1 MSNVATEQ
9 TVTATAAP
17 HDAQQ
22 MRKLVVASVLGNALE
37 WYDFFLYGT
46 AAALVFGP
54 LFFPVGGDPLQGTLL
69 AFSGFAVGFLARPL
83 GGIVFGHLGD
93 RYSRKMTLIMTLT
106 LMGAT
111 TFVIGLLPVYAQI
124 GIWAPLSL
132 IILRFLQGVASGGE
146 WGGGVLMLS
155 ENAPA
160 SRRGYYTAW
169 SQMGVSG
176 GFVLSAFAFWLV
188 QKLPESDLMSWG
200 WRVPFLLSIVI
211 FLVGVY
217 IRKNIRESKAFTQ
230 ARPEARCEK
239 IPLLILMRE
248 HPKALLQAIA
258 LRLPENGASYIFFTF
273 SVVYARHIGIST
285 GDIISA
291 VSLAMLVEFFSIL
304 FWGALSD
311 RIGLKPVYYI
321 GVIGLLVM
329 AFPFFWL
336 LSTGDYGWIML
347 AMLLGLPVCHGAM
360 IGTQPCI
367 MSDLFPVR
375 VRYSG
380 LALGHEVGAP
390 ASATRQ
396 RKATPA
402 ASQRGCA
409 AEYCPG
415 HREEG
420 VTNFGTEDIQKIACH
435 RLHAR
440 YCLGQPLPWRRR
452 LRPAR
457 SVSRLPSPAG
467 DSISPAS

>member
-1 MSNVATEQ
+1 MSNVVSETAVTST
-9 TVTATAAP
+9 TVRQ
-17 HDAQQ
+17 DAQQ

-54 LFFPVGGDPLQGTLL
+54 LFFPVSGDPLQGTLL

-83 GGIVFGHLGD
+83 GGILFGHLGD

-111 TFVIGLLPVYAQI
+111 TFVIGLLPTYAQI

-160 SRRGYYTAW
+160 SRRGFYTAW

-176 GFVLSAFAFWLV
+176 GFVLSAFAFYLV
-188 QKLPESDLMSWG
+188 QQLPQSDFLSWG

-230 ARPEARCEK
+230 AKPEDKHEK
-239 IPLLILMRE
+239 IPLLVLVRE

-273 SVVYARHIGIST
+273 SVVYAKHIGIGT
-285 GDIISA
+285 GEIISA
-291 VSLAMLVEFFSIL
+291 VTLAMLIEFFSIL

-311 RIGLKPVYYI
+311 KIGLKPVYYI

-336 LSTGDYGWIML
+336 LSTGNYGAVML
-347 AMLLGLPVCHGAM
+347 AMFLGLPVCHGAM

-380 LALGHEVGAP
+380 LALGHEVGSIFSGGLGPMLAVALLMAFDSSWP
-390 ASATRQ
+390 VSLLLMAYALL
-396 RKATPA
+396 AW
-402 ASQRGCA
+402 
-409 AEYCPG
+409 
-415 HREEG
+415 
-420 VTNFGTEDIQKIACH
+420 IA
-435 RLHAR
+435 
-440 YCLGQPLPWRRR
+440 
-452 LRPAR
+452 LR
-457 SVSRLPSPAG
+457 SLPSTPLQHKNAG
-467 DSISPAS
+467 ATDVND

>member
-1 MSNVATEQ
+1 MSNVVTENRN
-9 TVTATAAP
+9 AAAAVP
-17 HDAQQ
+17 HDAGQ
-22 MRKLVVASVLGNALE
+22 MRKLVFASVLGNALE

-54 LFFPVGGDPLQGTLL
+54 LFFPVGGDPMQGTLL

-111 TFVIGLLPVYAQI
+111 TFVIGLLPTYAQI

-132 IILRFLQGVASGGE
+132 ITLRFLQGVASGGE

-160 SRRGYYTAW
+160 SRRGYFTAW

-176 GFVLSAFAFWLV
+176 GFVLSAFAFYLV
-188 QKLPESDLMSWG
+188 QKLPEAELMSWG

-211 FLVGVY
+211 FLVGIY

-230 ARPEARCEK
+230 AKPEEKHEK
-239 IPLLILMRE
+239 IPLMVLVRE
-248 HPKALLQAIA
+248 HPKALMQAIA

-273 SVVYARHIGIST
+273 SVVYAKHIGIGT
-285 GDIISA
+285 GEIISA
-291 VSLAMLVEFFSIL
+291 VTLAMLVEFFSIL

-347 AMLLGLPVCHGAM
+347 AMLLGLPFCHGAM

-380 LALGHEVGAP
+380 LALGHEVGSIFSGGLGPMLAVALLMHFD
-390 ASATRQ
+390 ASWPISLLLMAY
-396 RKATPA
+396 ALLA
-402 ASQRGCA
+402 W
-409 AEYCPG
+409 
-415 HREEG
+415 
-420 VTNFGTEDIQKIACH
+420 IA
-435 RLHAR
+435 
-440 YCLGQPLPWRRR
+440 
-452 LRPAR
+452 LR
-457 SVSRLPSPAG
+457 SLPS
-467 DSISPAS
+467 SHKNNEVSE

>member
-1 MSNVATEQ
+1 MSNTE
-9 TVTATAAP
+9 AAP
-17 HDAQQ
+17 HDPKQ
-22 MRKLVVASVLGNALE
+22 MRKLVIASVLGNALE

-54 LFFPVGGDPLQGTLL
+54 LFFPAGGDPLKGTLL

-111 TFVIGLLPVYAQI
+111 TFVIGLLPVYSQI
-124 GIWAPLSL
+124 GIWAPICL
-132 IILRFLQGVASGGE
+132 ITLRFLQGVASGGE

-160 SRRGYYTAW
+160 SRRGFFTAW

-176 GFVLSAFAFWLV
+176 GFVLSAFAFYLV
-188 QKLPESDLMSWG
+188 QKLPESDFMTWG
-200 WRVPFLLSIVI
+200 WRVPFLLSLLI

-217 IRKNIRESKAFTQ
+217 IRKNIRESEAFQQ
-230 ARPEARCEK
+230 AKPEDKHEK
-239 IPLLILMRE
+239 IPLLVLLRE
-248 HPKALLQAIA
+248 HPKALMQAIA

-273 SVVYARHIGIST
+273 SVVYAKHIGIST
-285 GDIISA
+285 SIIISA
-291 VSLAMLVEFFSIL
+291 VTLAMLIEFFSIL

-311 RIGLKPVYYI
+311 RIGLKRVYYI

-336 LSTGDYGWIML
+336 VSTGEYSWIML
-347 AMLLGLPVCHGAM
+347 AMFLGLPVCHGAM

-380 LALGHEVGAP
+380 LALGHEVGSIFSGGLGPMLAV
-390 ASATRQ
+390 ALLIEFDSAWPVSLLLIVY
-396 RKATPA
+396 ALLA
-402 ASQRGCA
+402 W
-409 AEYCPG
+409 
-415 HREEG
+415 
-420 VTNFGTEDIQKIACH
+420 IA
-435 RLHAR
+435 L
-440 YCLGQPLPWRRR
+440 L
-452 LRPAR
+452 
-457 SVSRLPSPAG
+457 SLPSQETPVLSKPG
-467 DSISPAS
+467 NPMPYNEI

>member
-1 MSNVATEQ
+1 
-9 TVTATAAP
+9 
-17 HDAQQ
+17 
-22 MRKLVVASVLGNALE
+22 MRKLVLASVLGNALE

-54 LFFPVGGDPLQGTLL
+54 LFFPVDGDPLQGTLL

-83 GGIVFGHLGD
+83 GGIAFGHIGD

-111 TFVIGLLPVYAQI
+111 TFVIGLLPVYSQV
-124 GIWAPLSL
+124 GIWAPISL
-132 IILRFLQGVASGGE
+132 ITLRFLQGVASGGE

-155 ENAPA
+155 ESAPA
-160 SRRGYYTAW
+160 SRRGFYTAW

-176 GFVLSAFAFWLV
+176 GFVLSAFAFYLV
-188 QKLPESDLMSWG
+188 QQLPEADFMRWG

-217 IRKNIRESKAFTQ
+217 IRKNIRESKAFAQ
-230 ARPEARCEK
+230 AKPEDKHEK
-239 IPLLILMRE
+239 IPLITLMRD

-273 SVVYARHIGIST
+273 SVVYAKHIGIGT
-285 GDIISA
+285 GEIISA
-291 VSLAMLVEFFSIL
+291 VTLAMLVEFFSIL

-336 LSTGDYGWIML
+336 LSTGNYGWVML
-347 AMLLGLPVCHGAM
+347 AMMLGLPVCHGAM

-380 LALGHEVGAP
+380 LALGHEVGSIFSGGLGPMLAVALLMEFN
-390 ASATRQ
+390 ASWPVSLLLVAY
-396 RKATPA
+396 ALLA
-402 ASQRGCA
+402 WVA
-409 AEYCPG
+409 
-415 HREEG
+415 
-420 VTNFGTEDIQKIACH
+420 
-435 RLHAR
+435 
-440 YCLGQPLPWRRR
+440 
-452 LRPAR
+452 LR
-457 SVSRLPSPAG
+457 SLPSG
-467 DSISPAS
+467 RQNTNTGVNNEHHR

>member
-1 MSNVATEQ
+1 MSNVVTE
-9 TVTATAAP
+9 TTAAP
-17 HDAQQ
+17 VAASQDAKQL
-22 MRKLVVASVLGNALE
+22 RKLVIASVLGNALE

-54 LFFPVGGDPLQGTLL
+54 LFFPVGGDPMQGTLL

-83 GGIVFGHLGD
+83 GGIVFGHIGD

-111 TFVIGLLPVYAQI
+111 TFIIGLLPVYAQI
-124 GIWAPLSL
+124 GIWAPVSL
-132 IILRFLQGVASGGE
+132 ITLRFLQGVASGGE

-155 ENAPA
+155 ENAPS
-160 SRRGYYTAW
+160 SRRGYFTAW

-176 GFVLSAFAFWLV
+176 GFVLSAFAFYLV
-188 QKLPESDLMSWG
+188 QKLPEEDLMSWG
-200 WRVPFLLSIVI
+200 WRVPFLLSILI

-217 IRKNIRESKAFTQ
+217 IRKNIRESKAFSQ
-230 ARPEARCEK
+230 AKPETKHEK
-239 IPLLILMRE
+239 IPLMVLIRE

-273 SVVYARHIGIST
+273 SVVYDKHIGIST
-285 GDIISA
+285 GEIISA
-291 VSLAMLVEFFSIL
+291 VTLAMLVEFFSIL

-347 AMLLGLPVCHGAM
+347 AMFLGLPFCHGAM

-380 LALGHEVGAP
+380 LALGHEVGSIFSGGLGPMLAVALLMHFDASWPVSLLLMGYALLAWIALRSLP
-390 ASATRQ
+390 ATT
-396 RKATPA
+396 KNN
-402 ASQRGCA
+402 
-409 AEYCPG
+409 E
-415 HREEG
+415 
-420 VTNFGTEDIQKIACH
+420 
-435 RLHAR
+435 
-440 YCLGQPLPWRRR
+440 
-452 LRPAR
+452 
-457 SVSRLPSPAG
+457 VSK
-467 DSISPAS
+467 

>member
-1 MSNVATEQ
+1 MSHVETQ
-9 TVTATAAP
+9 TTAAP
-17 HDAQQ
+17 AAGTQDAGQL
-22 MRKLVVASVLGNALE
+22 RKLVIASVLGNALE

-54 LFFPVGGDPLQGTLL
+54 LFFPVGGDPMQGTLL

-83 GGIVFGHLGD
+83 GGIVFGHIGD

-124 GIWAPLSL
+124 GIWAPISL
-132 IILRFLQGVASGGE
+132 ITLRFLQGVASGGE

-160 SRRGYYTAW
+160 SRRGYFTAW

-176 GFVLSAFAFWLV
+176 GFVLSAFAFYLV
-188 QKLPESDLMSWG
+188 QKLPEDDLMSWG

-217 IRKNIRESKAFTQ
+217 IRKNIRESKAFSQ
-230 ARPEARCEK
+230 AKPEAKHEK
-239 IPLLILMRE
+239 IPLMVLIRE

-273 SVVYARHIGIST
+273 SVVYAKHIGIGT
-285 GDIISA
+285 GEIISA
-291 VSLAMLVEFFSIL
+291 VTLAMLVEFFSIL

-336 LSTGDYGWIML
+336 LSTGDYGWIMV
-347 AMLLGLPVCHGAM
+347 AMLLGLPFCHGAM

-380 LALGHEVGAP
+380 LALGHEVGSIFSGGLGPMLAVALLMHFD
-390 ASATRQ
+390 ASWPVSLLLMAY
-396 RKATPA
+396 ALLA
-402 ASQRGCA
+402 WFA
-409 AEYCPG
+409 
-415 HREEG
+415 
-420 VTNFGTEDIQKIACH
+420 
-435 RLHAR
+435 
-440 YCLGQPLPWRRR
+440 
-452 LRPAR
+452 LR
-457 SVSRLPSPAG
+457 SLPSTNKNNEV
-467 DSISPAS
+467 SK

>member
-1 MSNVATEQ
+1 MSNTE
-9 TVTATAAP
+9 AAP
-17 HDAQQ
+17 HDPKQ
-22 MRKLVVASVLGNALE
+22 MRKLVIASVLGNALE

-111 TFVIGLLPVYAQI
+111 TFVIGLLPVYSQI
-124 GIWAPLSL
+124 GIWAPICL
-132 IILRFLQGVASGGE
+132 ITLRFLQGVASGGE

-160 SRRGYYTAW
+160 SRRGFFTAW

-176 GFVLSAFAFWLV
+176 GFVLSAFAFYLV
-188 QKLPESDLMSWG
+188 QKLPESDFMTWG
-200 WRVPFLLSIVI
+200 WRVPFLLSLLI

-217 IRKNIRESKAFTQ
+217 IRKNIRESEAFQQ
-230 ARPEARCEK
+230 AKPEDKHEK
-239 IPLLILMRE
+239 IPLLVLLRE
-248 HPKALLQAIA
+248 HPKALMQAIA

-273 SVVYARHIGIST
+273 SVVYAKHIGIST
-285 GDIISA
+285 SIIISA
-291 VSLAMLVEFFSIL
+291 VTLAMLIEFFSIL

-311 RIGLKPVYYI
+311 RIGLKRVYYI

-336 LSTGDYGWIML
+336 VSTGEYSWIML
-347 AMLLGLPVCHGAM
+347 AMFLGLPVCHGAM
-360 IGTQPCI
+360 VGTQPCI

-380 LALGHEVGAP
+380 LALGHEVGSIFSGGLGPMLAV
-390 ASATRQ
+390 ALLIEIDSAWPVSLLLIVY
-396 RKATPA
+396 ALLA
-402 ASQRGCA
+402 W
-409 AEYCPG
+409 
-415 HREEG
+415 
-420 VTNFGTEDIQKIACH
+420 IA
-435 RLHAR
+435 L
-440 YCLGQPLPWRRR
+440 L
-452 LRPAR
+452 
-457 SVSRLPSPAG
+457 SLPSQETPVL
-467 DSISPAS
+467 SIASKVIDVMLSH

>member
-1 MSNVATEQ
+1 MSNVVTE
-9 TVTATAAP
+9 TTAAP
-17 HDAQQ
+17 VAASQDAKQL
-22 MRKLVVASVLGNALE
+22 RKLVIASVLGNALE

-54 LFFPVGGDPLQGTLL
+54 LFFPVGGDPMQGTLL

-83 GGIVFGHLGD
+83 GGIVFGHIGD

-111 TFVIGLLPVYAQI
+111 TFIIGLLPVYAQI
-124 GIWAPLSL
+124 GIWAPVSL
-132 IILRFLQGVASGGE
+132 ITLRFLQGVASGGE

-155 ENAPA
+155 ENAPS
-160 SRRGYYTAW
+160 SRRGYFTAW

-176 GFVLSAFAFWLV
+176 GFVLSAFAFYLV
-188 QKLPESDLMSWG
+188 QKLPEEDLMSWG
-200 WRVPFLLSIVI
+200 WRVPFLLSILI

-217 IRKNIRESKAFTQ
+217 IRKNIRESKAFSQ
-230 ARPEARCEK
+230 AKPETKHEK
-239 IPLLILMRE
+239 IPLMVLIRE

-273 SVVYARHIGIST
+273 SVVYAKHIGIST
-285 GDIISA
+285 GEIISA
-291 VSLAMLVEFFSIL
+291 VTLAMLVEFFSIL

-347 AMLLGLPVCHGAM
+347 AMFLGLPFCHGAM

-380 LALGHEVGAP
+380 LALGHEVGSIFSGGLGPMLAVAMLMHFDASWPVSLLLMGYALLAWIALRSLP
-390 ASATRQ
+390 ATT
-396 RKATPA
+396 KNN
-402 ASQRGCA
+402 
-409 AEYCPG
+409 E
-415 HREEG
+415 
-420 VTNFGTEDIQKIACH
+420 
-435 RLHAR
+435 
-440 YCLGQPLPWRRR
+440 
-452 LRPAR
+452 
-457 SVSRLPSPAG
+457 VSK
-467 DSISPAS
+467 

>member
-1 MSNVATEQ
+1 MSNVVTENTITTGVNQ
-9 TVTATAAP
+9 
-17 HDAQQ
+17 DAGQ
-22 MRKLVVASVLGNALE
+22 MRKLVIASILGNALE

-111 TFVIGLLPVYAQI
+111 TFVIGLLPVYSQV
-124 GIWAPLSL
+124 GIWAPLTL

-160 SRRGYYTAW
+160 SRRGFYTAW

-188 QKLPESDLMSWG
+188 QKLPESDFMSWG

-230 ARPEARCEK
+230 AKPQEKHEK
-239 IPLLILMRE
+239 IPLLVLVRE

-273 SVVYARHIGIST
+273 SVVYAKHIGIST

-291 VSLAMLVEFFSIL
+291 VTLAMLVEFFSIL

-336 LSTGDYGWIML
+336 LSTGSYGAIML
-347 AMLLGLPVCHGAM
+347 AMFLGLPFCHGAM

-367 MSDLFPVR
+367 MSDLSPVR

-380 LALGHEVGAP
+380 LALGHEVGSIFSGGLGPMLAV
-390 ASATRQ
+390 ALLIEFD
-396 RKATPA
+396 A
-402 ASQRGCA
+402 AWPVSILLVVYA
-409 AEYCPG
+409 LLAW
-415 HREEG
+415 
-420 VTNFGTEDIQKIACH
+420 VA
-435 RLHAR
+435 
-440 YCLGQPLPWRRR
+440 
-452 LRPAR
+452 LR
-457 SVSRLPSPAG
+457 SLPSQHEENQ
-467 DSISPAS
+467 

>member
-1 MSNVATEQ
+1 MSNVVTE
-9 TVTATAAP
+9 TTAAP
-17 HDAQQ
+17 VAASQDAKQL
-22 MRKLVVASVLGNALE
+22 RKLVIASVLGNALE

-54 LFFPVGGDPLQGTLL
+54 LFFPVGGDPMQGTLL

-83 GGIVFGHLGD
+83 GGIVFGHIGD

-111 TFVIGLLPVYAQI
+111 TFIIGLLPVYAQI
-124 GIWAPLSL
+124 GIWAPVSL
-132 IILRFLQGVASGGE
+132 ITLRFLQGVASGGE

-155 ENAPA
+155 ENAPS
-160 SRRGYYTAW
+160 SRRGYFTAW

-176 GFVLSAFAFWLV
+176 GFVLSAFAFYLV
-188 QKLPESDLMSWG
+188 QKLPEEDLMSWG
-200 WRVPFLLSIVI
+200 WRVPFLLSILI

-217 IRKNIRESKAFTQ
+217 IRKNIRESKAFSQ
-230 ARPEARCEK
+230 AKPETKHEK
-239 IPLLILMRE
+239 IPLMVLIRE

-273 SVVYARHIGIST
+273 SVVYAKHIGIST
-285 GDIISA
+285 GEIISA
-291 VSLAMLVEFFSIL
+291 VTLAMLVEFFSIL

-347 AMLLGLPVCHGAM
+347 AMFLGLPFCNGAM

-380 LALGHEVGAP
+380 LALGHEVGSIFSGGLGPMLAVALLMHFDASWPVSLLLMGYALLAWIALRSLP
-390 ASATRQ
+390 ATT
-396 RKATPA
+396 KNN
-402 ASQRGCA
+402 
-409 AEYCPG
+409 E
-415 HREEG
+415 
-420 VTNFGTEDIQKIACH
+420 
-435 RLHAR
+435 
-440 YCLGQPLPWRRR
+440 
-452 LRPAR
+452 
-457 SVSRLPSPAG
+457 VSK
-467 DSISPAS
+467 

>member
-1 MSNVATEQ
+1 MSNVVTENRN
-9 TVTATAAP
+9 AAAAVP
-17 HDAQQ
+17 HDAGQ
-22 MRKLVVASVLGNALE
+22 MRKLVFASVLGNALE

-54 LFFPVGGDPLQGTLL
+54 LFFPVGGDPMQGTLL

-111 TFVIGLLPVYAQI
+111 TFVIGLLPTYAQI

-132 IILRFLQGVASGGE
+132 ITLRFLQGVASGGE

-160 SRRGYYTAW
+160 SRRGYFTAW

-176 GFVLSAFAFWLV
+176 GFVLSAFAFYLV
-188 QKLPESDLMSWG
+188 QKLPEAELMSWG

-230 ARPEARCEK
+230 AKPEEKHEK
-239 IPLLILMRE
+239 IPLMVLVRE
-248 HPKALLQAIA
+248 HPKALMLAIA

-273 SVVYARHIGIST
+273 SVVYAKHIGIGT
-285 GDIISA
+285 GEIISA
-291 VSLAMLVEFFSIL
+291 VTLAMLVEFFSIL

-347 AMLLGLPVCHGAM
+347 AMLLGLPFCHGAM

-380 LALGHEVGAP
+380 LALGHEVGSIFSGGLGPMLAVALLMHFD
-390 ASATRQ
+390 ASWPVSLLLMAY
-396 RKATPA
+396 ALLA
-402 ASQRGCA
+402 W
-409 AEYCPG
+409 
-415 HREEG
+415 
-420 VTNFGTEDIQKIACH
+420 IA
-435 RLHAR
+435 
-440 YCLGQPLPWRRR
+440 
-452 LRPAR
+452 LR
-457 SVSRLPSPAG
+457 SLPS
-467 DSISPAS
+467 SHKNNEVSE

>member
-1 MSNVATEQ
+1 MSNVVTE
-9 TVTATAAP
+9 TTAAP
-17 HDAQQ
+17 VAASQDAKQL
-22 MRKLVVASVLGNALE
+22 RKLVIASVLGNALE

-54 LFFPVGGDPLQGTLL
+54 LFFPVGGDPMQGTLL

-83 GGIVFGHLGD
+83 GGIVFGHIGD

-111 TFVIGLLPVYAQI
+111 TFIIGLLPVYAQI
-124 GIWAPLSL
+124 GIWAPVSL
-132 IILRFLQGVASGGE
+132 ITLRFLQGVASGGE

-155 ENAPA
+155 ENAPS
-160 SRRGYYTAW
+160 SRRGYFTAW

-176 GFVLSAFAFWLV
+176 GFVLSAFAFYLV
-188 QKLPESDLMSWG
+188 QKLPEEDLMSWG
-200 WRVPFLLSIVI
+200 WRVPFLLSILI

-217 IRKNIRESKAFTQ
+217 IRKNIRESKAFSQ
-230 ARPEARCEK
+230 AKPETKHEK
-239 IPLLILMRE
+239 IPLMVLIRD

-273 SVVYARHIGIST
+273 SVVYAKHIGIST
-285 GDIISA
+285 GEIISA
-291 VSLAMLVEFFSIL
+291 VTLAMLVEFFSIL

-347 AMLLGLPVCHGAM
+347 AMFLGLPFCHGAM

-380 LALGHEVGAP
+380 LALGHEVGSIFSGGLGPMLAVALLMHFDASWPVSLLLMGYALLAWIALRSLP
-390 ASATRQ
+390 ATT
-396 RKATPA
+396 KNN
-402 ASQRGCA
+402 
-409 AEYCPG
+409 E
-415 HREEG
+415 
-420 VTNFGTEDIQKIACH
+420 
-435 RLHAR
+435 
-440 YCLGQPLPWRRR
+440 
-452 LRPAR
+452 
-457 SVSRLPSPAG
+457 VSK
-467 DSISPAS
+467 

>member
-1 MSNVATEQ
+1 MSHVETQ
-9 TVTATAAP
+9 TTAAP
-17 HDAQQ
+17 AAGAQDAGQL
-22 MRKLVVASVLGNALE
+22 RKLVIASVLGNALE

-54 LFFPVGGDPLQGTLL
+54 LFFPMGGDPMQGTLL

-83 GGIVFGHLGD
+83 GGIVFGHIGD

-124 GIWAPLSL
+124 GIWAPISL
-132 IILRFLQGVASGGE
+132 ITLRFLQGVASGGE

-160 SRRGYYTAW
+160 SRRGYFTAW

-176 GFVLSAFAFWLV
+176 GFVLSAFAFYLV
-188 QKLPESDLMSWG
+188 QKLPEDDLMSWG

-217 IRKNIRESKAFTQ
+217 IRKNIRESKAFSQ
-230 ARPEARCEK
+230 AKPEAKHEK
-239 IPLLILMRE
+239 IPLMVLIRE

-273 SVVYARHIGIST
+273 SVVYAKHIGIGT
-285 GDIISA
+285 GEIISA
-291 VSLAMLVEFFSIL
+291 VTLAMLVEFFSIL

-336 LSTGDYGWIML
+336 LSTGDYGWIMV
-347 AMLLGLPVCHGAM
+347 AMLLGLPFCHGAM

-380 LALGHEVGAP
+380 LALGHEVGSIFSGGLGPMLAVALLMHFD
-390 ASATRQ
+390 ASW
-396 RKATPA
+396 P
-402 ASQRGCA
+402 
-409 AEYCPG
+409 
-415 HREEG
+415 
-420 VTNFGTEDIQKIACH
+420 
-435 RLHAR
+435 
-440 YCLGQPLPWRRR
+440 
-452 LRPAR
+452 
-457 SVSRLPSPAG
+457 VSL
-467 DSISPAS
+467 

>member
-1 MSNVATEQ
+1 MSHVETQ
-9 TVTATAAP
+9 TTAAP
-17 HDAQQ
+17 AAGAQDAGQL
-22 MRKLVVASVLGNALE
+22 RKLVIASVLGNALE

-54 LFFPVGGDPLQGTLL
+54 LFFPMGGDPMQGTLL

-83 GGIVFGHLGD
+83 GGIVFGHIGD

-124 GIWAPLSL
+124 GIWAPISL
-132 IILRFLQGVASGGE
+132 ITLRFLQGVASGGE

-160 SRRGYYTAW
+160 SRRGYFTAW

-176 GFVLSAFAFWLV
+176 GFVLSAFAFYLV
-188 QKLPESDLMSWG
+188 QKLPEDDLMSWG

-217 IRKNIRESKAFTQ
+217 IRKNIRESKAFSQ
-230 ARPEARCEK
+230 AKPEAKHEK
-239 IPLLILMRE
+239 IPLMVLIRE

-273 SVVYARHIGIST
+273 SVVYAKHIGIGT
-285 GDIISA
+285 GEIISA
-291 VSLAMLVEFFSIL
+291 VTLAMLVEFFSIL

-336 LSTGDYGWIML
+336 LSTGEYGWIMV
-347 AMLLGLPVCHGAM
+347 AMLLGLPFCHGAM

-380 LALGHEVGAP
+380 LALGHEVGSIFSGGLGPMLAVALLMHFD
-390 ASATRQ
+390 ASWPVSLLLMAY
-396 RKATPA
+396 ALLA
-402 ASQRGCA
+402 W
-409 AEYCPG
+409 
-415 HREEG
+415 
-420 VTNFGTEDIQKIACH
+420 IA
-435 RLHAR
+435 
-440 YCLGQPLPWRRR
+440 
-452 LRPAR
+452 LR
-457 SVSRLPSPAG
+457 SLPSTNKNNEV
-467 DSISPAS
+467 SK

>member
-1 MSNVATEQ
+1 MSNVVTEN
-9 TVTATAAP
+9 TVAPAAVP
-17 HDAQQ
+17 QDAGQ
-22 MRKLVVASVLGNALE
+22 MRKLVFASVLGNALE

-54 LFFPVGGDPLQGTLL
+54 LFFPVGGDPMQGTLL

-111 TFVIGLLPVYAQI
+111 TFVIGLLPVYSQI
-124 GIWAPLSL
+124 GILAPISL
-132 IILRFLQGVASGGE
+132 ITLRFLQGVASGGE

-160 SRRGYYTAW
+160 SRRGFYTAW

-176 GFVLSAFAFWLV
+176 GFVLSAFAFYLV
-188 QKLPESDLMSWG
+188 QKLPEEDLMSWG

-217 IRKNIRESKAFTQ
+217 IRKNIRESKAFSQ
-230 ARPEARCEK
+230 AKPEDKHEK
-239 IPLLILMRE
+239 IPLMVIIRE

-273 SVVYARHIGIST
+273 SVVYAKHIGIST
-285 GDIISA
+285 GEIISA
-291 VSLAMLVEFFSIL
+291 VTLAMLVEFFSIL

-347 AMLLGLPVCHGAM
+347 AMLLGLPFCHGAM

-380 LALGHEVGAP
+380 LALGHEVGSIFSGGLGPMLAVAMLMYFD
-390 ASATRQ
+390 ASWPVSLLLMGYALL
-396 RKATPA
+396 AW
-402 ASQRGCA
+402 
-409 AEYCPG
+409 
-415 HREEG
+415 
-420 VTNFGTEDIQKIACH
+420 IA
-435 RLHAR
+435 
-440 YCLGQPLPWRRR
+440 
-452 LRPAR
+452 LR
-457 SVSRLPSPAG
+457 SLPSDKNKNEVAP
-467 DSISPAS
+467 

>member
-1 MSNVATEQ
+1 MSNVVTENTITTGVNQ
-9 TVTATAAP
+9 
-17 HDAQQ
+17 DAGQ
-22 MRKLVVASVLGNALE
+22 MRKLVIASILGNALE

-111 TFVIGLLPVYAQI
+111 TFVIGLLPVYSQV
-124 GIWAPLSL
+124 GIWAPLTL

-160 SRRGYYTAW
+160 SRRGFYTAW

-188 QKLPESDLMSWG
+188 QKLPESDFMSWG

-230 ARPEARCEK
+230 AKPQEKHEK
-239 IPLLILMRE
+239 IPLLVLVRE

-273 SVVYARHIGIST
+273 SVVYAKHIGIST

-291 VSLAMLVEFFSIL
+291 VTLAMLVEFFSIL

-336 LSTGDYGWIML
+336 LSTGSYGAIML
-347 AMLLGLPVCHGAM
+347 AMFLGLPFCHGAM

-380 LALGHEVGAP
+380 LALGHEVGSIFSGGLGPMLAV
-390 ASATRQ
+390 ALLIEFD
-396 RKATPA
+396 A
-402 ASQRGCA
+402 AWPVSILLVVYA
-409 AEYCPG
+409 LLAW
-415 HREEG
+415 
-420 VTNFGTEDIQKIACH
+420 VA
-435 RLHAR
+435 
-440 YCLGQPLPWRRR
+440 
-452 LRPAR
+452 LR
-457 SVSRLPSPAG
+457 SLPSQHEENQ
-467 DSISPAS
+467 

>member
-1 MSNVATEQ
+1 MSNVVTENRN
-9 TVTATAAP
+9 AAAAVP
-17 HDAQQ
+17 HDAGQ
-22 MRKLVVASVLGNALE
+22 MRKLVFASVLGNALE

-54 LFFPVGGDPLQGTLL
+54 LFFPVGGDPMQGTLL

-111 TFVIGLLPVYAQI
+111 TFVIGLLPTYAQI

-132 IILRFLQGVASGGE
+132 ITLRFLQGVASGGE

-160 SRRGYYTAW
+160 SRRGYFTAW

-176 GFVLSAFAFWLV
+176 GFVLSAFAFYLV
-188 QKLPESDLMSWG
+188 QKLPEAELMSWG

-230 ARPEARCEK
+230 AKPEEKHEK
-239 IPLLILMRE
+239 IPLMVLVRE
-248 HPKALLQAIA
+248 HPKALMQAIA

-273 SVVYARHIGIST
+273 SVVYAKHIGIGS
-285 GDIISA
+285 GEIISA
-291 VSLAMLVEFFSIL
+291 VTLAMLVEFFSIL

-336 LSTGDYGWIML
+336 LSTGNYGWIML
-347 AMLLGLPVCHGAM
+347 AMLLGLPFCHGAM

-380 LALGHEVGAP
+380 LALGHEVGSIFSGGLGPMLAV
-390 ASATRQ
+390 ALLMHFD
-396 RKATPA
+396 A
-402 ASQRGCA
+402 AWPISLLLMA
-409 AEYCPG
+409 YALLAW
-415 HREEG
+415 
-420 VTNFGTEDIQKIACH
+420 IA
-435 RLHAR
+435 
-440 YCLGQPLPWRRR
+440 
-452 LRPAR
+452 LR
-457 SVSRLPSPAG
+457 SLPSTNNNEVTK
-467 DSISPAS
+467 

>member
-1 MSNVATEQ
+1 MSHVETQ
-9 TVTATAAP
+9 TTAAP
-17 HDAQQ
+17 AAGAQDAGQL
-22 MRKLVVASVLGNALE
+22 RKLVIASVLGNALE

-54 LFFPVGGDPLQGTLL
+54 LFFPMGGDPMQGTLL

-83 GGIVFGHLGD
+83 GGIVFGHIGD

-124 GIWAPLSL
+124 GIWAPISL
-132 IILRFLQGVASGGE
+132 ITLRFLQGVASGGE

-160 SRRGYYTAW
+160 SRRGYFTAW

-176 GFVLSAFAFWLV
+176 GFVLSAFAFYLV
-188 QKLPESDLMSWG
+188 QKLPEDDLMSWG

-217 IRKNIRESKAFTQ
+217 IRKNIRESKAFSQ
-230 ARPEARCEK
+230 AKPEAKHEK
-239 IPLLILMRE
+239 IPLMVLIRE

-273 SVVYARHIGIST
+273 SVVYAKHIGIGT
-285 GDIISA
+285 GEIISA
-291 VSLAMLVEFFSIL
+291 VTLAMLVEFFSIL

-336 LSTGDYGWIML
+336 LSTGDYGWIMV
-347 AMLLGLPVCHGAM
+347 AMLLGLPFCHGAM

-380 LALGHEVGAP
+380 LALGHEVGSIFSGGLGPMLAVALLMHFD
-390 ASATRQ
+390 ASWPVSLLLMAY
-396 RKATPA
+396 ALLA
-402 ASQRGCA
+402 WFA
-409 AEYCPG
+409 
-415 HREEG
+415 
-420 VTNFGTEDIQKIACH
+420 
-435 RLHAR
+435 
-440 YCLGQPLPWRRR
+440 
-452 LRPAR
+452 LR
-457 SVSRLPSPAG
+457 SLPSTNKNNEV
-467 DSISPAS
+467 SK

>member
-1 MSNVATEQ
+1 MSHVETQ
-9 TVTATAAP
+9 TTAAP
-17 HDAQQ
+17 AAGAQDAGQL
-22 MRKLVVASVLGNALE
+22 RKLVIASVLGNALE

-54 LFFPVGGDPLQGTLL
+54 LFFPVGGDPMQGTLL

-83 GGIVFGHLGD
+83 GGIVFGHIGD

-124 GIWAPLSL
+124 GIWAPISL
-132 IILRFLQGVASGGE
+132 ITLRFLQGVASGGE

-160 SRRGYYTAW
+160 SRRGYFTAW

-176 GFVLSAFAFWLV
+176 GFVLSAFAFYLV
-188 QKLPESDLMSWG
+188 QKLPEDDLMSWG

-217 IRKNIRESKAFTQ
+217 IRKNIRESKAFSQ
-230 ARPEARCEK
+230 AKPEAKHEK
-239 IPLLILMRE
+239 IPLMVLIRE

-273 SVVYARHIGIST
+273 SVVYAKHIGIGT
-285 GDIISA
+285 GEIISA
-291 VSLAMLVEFFSIL
+291 VTLAMLVEFFSIL

-336 LSTGDYGWIML
+336 LSTGDYGWIMV
-347 AMLLGLPVCHGAM
+347 AMLLGLPFCHGAM

-380 LALGHEVGAP
+380 LALGHEVGSIFSGGLGPMLAVALLMHFD
-390 ASATRQ
+390 ASWPVSLLLMAY
-396 RKATPA
+396 ALLA
-402 ASQRGCA
+402 W
-409 AEYCPG
+409 
-415 HREEG
+415 
-420 VTNFGTEDIQKIACH
+420 IA
-435 RLHAR
+435 
-440 YCLGQPLPWRRR
+440 
-452 LRPAR
+452 LR
-457 SVSRLPSPAG
+457 SLPSANKNNEV
-467 DSISPAS
+467 SK

>member
-1 MSNVATEQ
+1 MSNVVTQ
-9 TVTATAAP
+9 TTAAP
-17 HDAQQ
+17 AAGTQDAGQL
-22 MRKLVVASVLGNALE
+22 RKLVIASVLGNALE

-54 LFFPVGGDPLQGTLL
+54 LFFPVGGDPMQGTLL

-83 GGIVFGHLGD
+83 GGIVFGHIGD

-111 TFVIGLLPVYAQI
+111 TFIIGLLPTYAQI
-124 GIWAPLSL
+124 GIWAPISL
-132 IILRFLQGVASGGE
+132 ITLRFLQGVASGGE

-160 SRRGYYTAW
+160 SRRGYFTAW

-176 GFVLSAFAFWLV
+176 GFVLSAFAFYLV
-188 QKLPESDLMSWG
+188 QKLPEEDLMSWG
-200 WRVPFLLSIVI
+200 WRVPFLLSILI

-217 IRKNIRESKAFTQ
+217 IRKNIRESNAFTQ
-230 ARPEARCEK
+230 AKPEAKHEK
-239 IPLLILMRE
+239 IPLMVLIRE

-273 SVVYARHIGIST
+273 SVVYARHIGIGT
-285 GDIISA
+285 GEIISA
-291 VSLAMLVEFFSIL
+291 VTLAMLVEFFSIL

-347 AMLLGLPVCHGAM
+347 AMLLGLPFCHGAM

-380 LALGHEVGAP
+380 LALGHEVGSIFSGGLGPMLAVALLMYFD
-390 ASATRQ
+390 ASWPVSLLLMAY
-396 RKATPA
+396 ALLA
-402 ASQRGCA
+402 W
-409 AEYCPG
+409 
-415 HREEG
+415 
-420 VTNFGTEDIQKIACH
+420 IA
-435 RLHAR
+435 
-440 YCLGQPLPWRRR
+440 
-452 LRPAR
+452 LR
-457 SVSRLPSPAG
+457 SLPSTTKNNEV
-467 DSISPAS
+467 SK